1 MLTRIVNFFGH
12 AAVASWSSGSGAV
25 ALGAMLPDFA
35 TMCRARLAPAEDAA
49 VATGIDLHHA
59 TDAAFH
65 TLPPVLALMREL
77 DDRLDRGGCA
87 RGPRRAT
94 SHIGTELL
102 LDGVLVAEPA
112 YRASYLAGLAH
123 DPAGVR
129 WREPEAAERFAVL
142 LARLRGHG
150 VPDDL
155 DEAAAITQRLARMLA
170 HRPLLAPSGDDL
182 RAIARALADHA
193 PRVAVA
199 ADTVMRALRARLET
213 RSAGGGEN
221 PAESSRAS
229 RR

>member
-1 MLTRIVNFFGH
+1 MNFFGH
-12 AAVASWSSGSGAV
+12 AAVASWSGESGAR
-25 ALGAMLPDFA
+25 ALGSMLPDFA
-35 TMCRARLAPAEDAA
+35 TMCRARLAPADDAG
-49 VATGIDLHHA
+49 VAAGIELHHA

-77 DDRLDRGGCA
+77 DDRLAHGGCA
-87 RGPRRAT
+87 RGPRRAA

-102 LDGVLVAEPA
+102 LDGVLVAEPP

-123 DPAGVR
+123 DPSGVR
-129 WREPEAAERFAVL
+129 WREADAAPRFAAL

-150 VPDDL
+150 VPADL
-155 DEAAAITQRLARMLA
+155 GDASAIAQRLGRMLA

-182 RAIARALADHA
+182 RAIARGLAEHA

-213 RSAGGGEN
+213 RSAGDGES
-221 PAESSRAS
+221 PAASSPGS
-229 RR
+229 RP